1 MTMLRVGF
9 GYDVHK
15 LVKGRKLILGG
26 VQIPHSKGLLG
37 HSDADVLLHSI
48 CDAILGALAEEDIGK
63 HFPDTDKK
71 YKGIASLK
79 LLSEVSEILKQ
90 KKAKLVNIDTTVVA
104 EKPKLSGYTDKM
116 RNNISKTLKIST
128 DKISVKA
135 TTQNSLG
142 PIGQGEG
149 IASFAIVLIEK
160 K

>member
-37 HSDADVLLHSI
+37 HSDADALLHSI
-48 CDAILGALAEEDIGK
+48 CDAILGALADGDIGK

-71 YKGIASLK
+71 YKGISSLK
-79 LLSEVSEILKQ
+79 LLLEIPKILKQ
-90 KKAKLVNIDTTVVA
+90 KKAKLVNIDTTIVA
-104 EKPKLSGYTDKM
+104 EKPKLASYTDKM
-116 RNNISKTLKIST
+116 RKKISKALKISS
-128 DKISVKA
+128 DKISVKT
-135 TTQNSLG
+135 TTQNGLG
-142 PIGQGEG
+142 FIGKGEG
-149 IASFAIVLIEK
+149 IASLAIVLLEK